1 MSACEMLCF
10 TRYLGL
16 IIGDL
21 IPIGFDLWSL
31 YIILNKILDIL
42 LSKWIRTEEA
52 VLLKT
57 LVAEL
62 YELFLKLFQINL
74 KPKHHHMV
82 HYPMII
88 QESGPL
94 SLFWCMR
101 FEAKHKELKDTANA
115 ITSRKNM
122 QYTLSLKHQLKL
134 AYKFLSNTCDYYTV
148 SQKSGPILTLSQ
160 DTLIVYSS
168 STRFLDAH
176 FNFINNDNIVF
187 VSWVCIKN
195 IEYNCKNMSLIINVS
210 DEKNCMLPSFGL
222 IIAIFITHSNEA
234 YVIFKNYATLYFD
247 EHFYAY
253 YVLLNTTNELSCI
266 SLNGLQGNIFPTHSN
281 KTSDGSMYIK
291 I

>member
-1 MSACEMLCF
+1 MLCF
-10 TRYLGL
+10 TRNLGL

-21 IPIGFDLWSL
+21 VPIGSELWSL

-57 LVAEL
+57 LVAEHH
-62 YELFLKLFQINL
+62 ELFLKSFQINL
-74 KPKHHHMV
+74 RPKHHHMV

-115 ITSRKNM
+115 ITSRKNI
-122 QYTLSLKHQLKL
+122 QYILSLKHQLKL

-160 DTLIVYSS
+160 DTLILYSS

-210 DEKNCMLPSFGL
+210 DENNCMLPSFGL
-222 IIAIFITHSNEA
+222 IIAIFITHSNEP
-234 YVIFKNYATLYFD
+234 YVIFKNYTTLYFD

-281 KTSDGSMYIK
+281 KISDGSMYIK